1 MASAKKFGKIQIDD
15 LSSDFE
21 IFFPEMYALNY
32 IFFMQ
37 NETFLGFS
45 NTVLYCIFSI
55 NLKDLKFLIVFQEI
69 NFETLKILTKIVCDR
84 LCEMKT

>member
-1 MASAKKFGKIQIDD
+1 
-15 LSSDFE
+15 
-21 IFFPEMYALNY
+21 
-32 IFFMQ
+32 MQ

-55 NLKDLKFLIVFQEI
+55 NLQDLKFLIVFQEI